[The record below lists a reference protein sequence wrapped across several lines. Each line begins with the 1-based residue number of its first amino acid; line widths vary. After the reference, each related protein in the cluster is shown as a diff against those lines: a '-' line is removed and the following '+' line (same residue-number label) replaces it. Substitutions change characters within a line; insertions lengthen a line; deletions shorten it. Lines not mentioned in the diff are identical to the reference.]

1 MNPGPSR
8 STRAR
13 LSLAV
18 LLVIALVGV
27 FITRLVDIQVVRAGE
42 LAAQS
47 EQTRSS
53 QIVTYGVRGDIVD
66 ASGAVLADSVER
78 YDITAS
84 PRNAWNRDD
93 AMARVTAE
101 LEQIAA
107 ITGQQPGELLEVLLA
122 DPDSDFAY
130 LTQAVTLD
138 VFDAVAALEIG
149 WVYFELRPAR
159 SYPNGQIAGN
169 LIGFIGTEGPQAG
182 LELSMDACLA
192 STDGVAVYDRGVDGV
207 RLPGSLETTQPARD
221 GGTLRLTID
230 RDLQWYVQQRTAQTA
245 LELGA
250 TWATAVVMRVSDGAL
265 MAVADWPTVDPN
277 NVDDAPR
284 DALGSR
290 AFAVPYEP
298 GSTIKVLTAASV
310 IDAGV
315 AGPTTGV
322 VAPYRI
328 DLDNGSSIKDWTWHE
343 TWNLTLTGALVESSN
358 TAVAA
363 FTDMLSAQARYD
375 YLRGF
380 GFDERT
386 EVQFGGESAG
396 LVHEPQDWDQH
407 TNYAVQFGQGLQ
419 VTSVQLASAYQ
430 ALANDG
436 VRMPVTLV
444 AGCEWPDGT
453 VTDAPSGEGRRVIS
467 ETAAQQTV
475 LMMEKVATESGSAPN
490 LQIPGYRVAVKS
502 GTAEVAENGVYTD
515 KVVISYA
522 GMAPAED
529 PEYVVI
535 ATAGIPGS
543 MMSGRIAKTFTDIMA
558 MTLTTFR
565 VTPSTTA
572 APELPLT
579 W

>member
-1 MNPGPSR
+1 M
-8 STRAR
+8 STRRGRAR
-13 LSLAV
+13 ISFAV
-18 LLVIALVGV
+18 LIVLAIVAV
-27 FITRLVDIQVVRAGE
+27 FVSRLVDIQIVRADE
-42 LAAQS
+42 LNAAS
-47 EQTRSS
+47 EEKRAQ
-53 QIVTYGVRGDIVD
+53 QLITYGVRGNIVD
-66 ASGAVLADSVER
+66 ANGAVLADSVER

-84 PRNAWNRDD
+84 PRNALRREN
-93 AMARVTAE
+93 AMVVVLEELARLTAV
-101 LEQIAA
+101 
-107 ITGQQPGELLEVLLA
+107 TGQDPNELLNALMA

-130 LTQAVTLD
+130 LTKGVTLE
-138 VFDAVAALEIG
+138 VFEAVAALDIP
-149 WVYFELRPAR
+149 WIYFELRPAR
-159 SYPNGQIAGN
+159 TYPNGQIAGN
-169 LIGFIGTEGPQAG
+169 LVGFIGTDGPQEG
-182 LELSMDACLA
+182 LERSMDECLA
-192 STDGVAVYDRGVDGV
+192 SDDGVAVFERGVDGV
-207 RLPGSLETTQPARD
+207 RTPGSEVTEKSAKD

-250 TWATAVVMRVSDGAL
+250 TWATSVVMRVSDGAL

-315 AGPTTGV
+315 ANPGTQV

-328 DLDNGSSIKDWTWHE
+328 EVGDGSTIKDWTWHD
-343 TWNLTLTGALVESSN
+343 TWHLTLTGALVESSN

-363 FTDMLSAQARYD
+363 FTDLVPAEARYD

-380 GFDERT
+380 GFDEYT
-386 EVQFGGESAG
+386 EVQIGGESAG
-396 LVHEPQDWDQH
+396 LVHPPDEWDAH

-419 VTSVQLASAYQ
+419 TTSVQMASAYQ
-430 ALANDG
+430 TIANGG

-444 AGCEWPDGT
+444 LGCEWPDGT
-453 VTDAPSGEGRRVIS
+453 VTDTPTGEARRVVS
-467 ETAAQQTV
+467 EQAADQTL
-475 LMMEKVATESGSAPN
+475 LMMEKVATESGSARN
-490 LQIPGYRVAVKS
+490 LTIPGYRVAVKS

-558 MTLTTFR
+558 QALTTFR
-565 VTPSTTA
+565 VTPSTQP